1 MVVKGRALE
10 TRSLWVT
17 RRLGVMPGQLE
28 AEDQMTGLSSR
39 ECETEFNNVALS
51 GWASLWLVIQ
61 LPGRE
66 PGGLGRSVRQRAI
79 D

>member
-51 GWASLWLVIQ
+51 GWASLWRSYSFQAGTLAGWEGAS
-61 LPGRE
+61 GRE
-66 PGGLGRSVRQRAI
+66 L
-79 D
+79 